1 VRMRLSVDSV
11 EVATLK
17 ATGHEWDGP
26 GGPRIPAIQL
36 SAFFAQDLD
45 TQLGQLVRSGSAPTP
60 PDLFVRVFAGG
71 ELVIETAEQKGFD
84 ADWSSEDGP
93 AAHAE
98 IEVGAPLRI
107 EVWDRDVMFH
117 DLVGITDGKMP
128 ASAEGGRWVLG
139 GFGQV
144 RRLVLRLG

>member
-1 VRMRLSVDSV
+1 VRMKLSVDSV

-26 GGPRIPAIQL
+26 GGPRIPAAQL
-36 SAFFAQDLD
+36 AAFFAQDLD
-45 TQLGQLVRSGSAPTP
+45 AQLGQLVRSGSAPTP

-71 ELVIETAEQKGFD
+71 ELVIETPDQKGFD
-84 ADWSSEDGP
+84 AEWGGEERS
-93 AAHAE
+93 AE
-98 IEVGAPLRI
+98 VEVGAPLRL

-117 DLVGITDGKMP
+117 DLIGITDGKMP
-128 ASAEGGRWVLG
+128 ASADGGRWVVA